1 MQLKGKQKTKPR
13 NSKTRNQGT
22 AMRIQAETGR
32 GEDETL
38 IFYYKPVYLSYVS
51 SYLESQAAKN

>member
-1 MQLKGKQKTKPR
+1 
-13 NSKTRNQGT
+13 
-22 AMRIQAETGR
+22 MRIQAETGR